1 MVTNQTSSLKQE
13 TEMQFLHVYMSNKK
27 NLGILIETYSNIIC
41 GTFLSKFESNYIKQF
56 SKSYQSQS
64 HKNL

>member
-27 NLGILIETYSNIIC
+27 IWA
-41 GTFLSKFESNYIKQF
+41 F
-56 SKSYQSQS
+56 
-64 HKNL
+64 